1 MKRFFILV
9 ILSSGM
15 TLVGSLMASGL
26 MAQVIDKKLQPASLM
41 ISGAYI
47 RTMPP
52 GQKVTAAFLTVS
64 NVEEFDC
71 QILSATSPLTN
82 RIEFHQ
88 HRHVDGL
95 MRMRQMQSV
104 LIAAGETVVFKPGA
118 FHIMFF
124 NVGHPLMA
132 GHKTALTLATD
143 QCGDYSAELEI
154 RGLVKTKITDHH

>member
-1 MKRFFILV
+1 MRLV
-9 ILSSGM
+9 VFALVVAVIQLTFAGTGQASEQLRPKALSFSDGY
-15 TLVGSLMASGL
+15 L
-26 MAQVIDKKLQPASLM
+26 
-41 ISGAYI
+41 

-52 GQKVTAAFLTVS
+52 GQKVTAAFISVTNVSDEDCRLTS
-64 NVEEFDC
+64 
-71 QILSATSPLTN
+71 LSSPLAN
-82 RIEFHQ
+82 RVEFHQ
-88 HRHVDGL
+88 HQHVDGMMK
-95 MRMRQMQSV
+95 MRPMKSV
-104 LIAAGETVVFKPGA
+104 LVAAGNRVVFKPGA